1 LGYIDKLRDSLSL
14 RGNIPGLVASGLIEG
29 TAWQMHELVW
39 QPYIISLG
47 GSMATI
53 GGMRSLWTLV
63 TNGLQFVTGELCDS
77 WGRKTV
83 ITGYYLASIVG
94 LLISVY
100 ARDWRW
106 LIPVILL
113 YSIADSLGEPSFY
126 PIFAESVDAKKIGLS
141 ISLLSLT
148 WFLPGLYSKLFAGYI
163 GDNVGLVNVLRLVL
177 AGEVVAT
184 LVFLF
189 GVEETLK
196 ERRPMDWA
204 AVKRNI
210 VGILK
215 PRGDL
220 RDVYL
225 LSIIDR
231 FSWAMNRGIFVA
243 MLYESL
249 GLSLLQ
255 IGVLMTVATATTSLA
270 LIPVGNLVDRHGS
283 PMFLRASVLLAIA
296 SFAGYAV
303 FRSFP
308 VLVVLQVFRGLAM
321 GLWDPS
327 YNSFLAKAVP
337 EGERGSLYGS
347 INGLRGI
354 IVFPAPLIGAY
365 LFEGFGLRGTFA
377 ASIAVSSLA
386 LVIALRLRNR

>member
-1 LGYIDKLRDSLSL
+1 LGYIEKLRESLSL

-53 GGMRSLWTLV
+53 GGMQSLWTLV
-63 TNGLQFVTGELCDS
+63 TNGLQFVTGRLCDS
-77 WGRKTV
+77 WGRKTA
-83 ITGYYLASIVG
+83 INGYYLASIAG

-106 LIPVILL
+106 LIPVIVL

-126 PIFAESVDAKKIGLS
+126 PIFAESVEANKIGLS

-148 WFLPGLYSKLFAGYI
+148 WFLPGLYGKLFAGYI
-163 GDNVGLVNVLRLVL
+163 GENLGLVNVIRLVL
-177 AGEVVAT
+177 IGEVAAT

-204 AVKRNI
+204 AVKGNI
-210 VGILK
+210 VGVLK

-220 RDVYL
+220 RDIYL
-225 LSIIDR
+225 LSILDR
-231 FSWAMNRGIFVA
+231 FSWAVNRGILVA

-249 GLSLLQ
+249 GLSLIK
-255 IGVLMTVATATTSLA
+255 IGVLFTVATATTTLA
-270 LIPVGNLVDRHGS
+270 LIPVGNLVDRYGS
-283 PMFLRASVLLAIA
+283 PVFLRASVLLSIC

-308 VLVVLQVFRGLAM
+308 VLIVLQVFRGLAM

-327 YNSFLAKAVP
+327 YNSLLAKAVP
-337 EGERGSLYGS
+337 ESERGSLYGS

-354 IVFPAPLIGAY
+354 IVFPAPLLGAF

-377 ASIAVSSLA
+377 ASIAFSCLA
-386 LVIALRLRNR
+386 LVVALRLKNR

>member
-14 RGNIPGLVASGLIEG
+14 RGNIPWLVASGFIEG
-29 TAWQMHELVW
+29 TVWQMHELVW

-53 GGMRSLWTLV
+53 GGMRSLWTLI

-83 ITGYYLASIVG
+83 ITGYYLASIAG

-106 LIPVILL
+106 LVPAIVF
-113 YSIADSLGEPSFY
+113 YSLADSLGEPSFY
-126 PIFAESVDAKKIGLS
+126 PIFAESVDANKIGLS

-148 WFLPGLYSKLFAGYI
+148 WFFPGLYGKLFAGYI
-163 GDNVGLVNVLRLVL
+163 GDNVGLVNVLRIVL
-177 AGEVVAT
+177 AGEVAAT

-196 ERRPMDWA
+196 ERRPMDWS

-210 VGILK
+210 VGVMK

-225 LSIIDR
+225 LSILDR
-231 FSWAMNRGIFVA
+231 FSWAMNRGILVA
-243 MLYESL
+243 MLYEAL

-255 IGVLMTVATATTSLA
+255 IGVLFTVATATTTLA
-270 LIPVGNLVDRHGS
+270 LIPIGNLVDRYGS
-283 PMFLRASVLLAIA
+283 PVFLRASVLLSIA
-296 SFAGYAV
+296 SFAGYAL

-308 VLVVLQVFRGLAM
+308 VLIVLQVFRGLAM

-327 YNSFLAKAVP
+327 YNSLLAKAVP
-337 EGERGSLYGS
+337 ESERGSLYGS

-354 IVFPAPLIGAY
+354 IVFPAPLLGAF
-365 LFEGFGLRGTFA
+365 LFEGFGLQGTFT
-377 ASIAVSSLA
+377 ASIALSCLA
-386 LVIALRLRNR
+386 LVMALRLKNR

>member
-14 RGNIPGLVASGLIEG
+14 RGNMPGLVASGLIEG

-53 GGMRSLWTLV
+53 GGMRSLWTLI
-63 TNGLQFVTGELCDS
+63 TNGLQFVTGSLCDS

-83 ITGYYLASIVG
+83 ITGYYLASIAG
-94 LLISVY
+94 LFITVL
-100 ARDWRW
+100 AWDWRW
-106 LIPVILL
+106 LIPAIVL

-126 PIFAESVDAKKIGLS
+126 PIFAESVDAKRIGLS

-148 WFLPGLYSKLFAGYI
+148 WFLPGLYSKLFAGYL

-196 ERRPMDWA
+196 ERRPMDWP
-204 AVKRNI
+204 AVKNNI
-210 VGILK
+210 VGVLK

-225 LSIIDR
+225 LSILDR

-386 LVIALRLRNR
+386 LVIALRLRDR

>member
-1 LGYIDKLRDSLSL
+1 
-14 RGNIPGLVASGLIEG
+14 
-29 TAWQMHELVW
+29 MHELVW

-53 GGMRSLWTLV
+53 GGMQSLYTLV

-83 ITGYYLASIVG
+83 INGYYLASIAG
-94 LLISVY
+94 LFISVY

-106 LIPVILL
+106 LIPVIVL

-126 PIFAESVDAKKIGLS
+126 PIFAESVDAKRIGLS

-163 GDNVGLVNVLRLVL
+163 GDNVGLVNVIKLVL
-177 AGEVVAT
+177 VGEVAAT
-184 LVFLF
+184 LVFFF

-204 AVKRNI
+204 AVRRNI
-210 VGILK
+210 VGVIN

-225 LSIIDR
+225 LSILDR
-231 FSWAMNRGIFVA
+231 FSWSVNGGILVA

-270 LIPVGNLVDRHGS
+270 LIPVGNLVDRYGS
-283 PMFLRASVLLAIA
+283 PVFLRASVLLSIA

-308 VLVVLQVFRGLAM
+308 VLLVLQVFRGLAM

-337 EGERGSLYGS
+337 EQERGSLYGS

-365 LFEGFGLRGTFA
+365 LFEGFGLRGPFA
-377 ASIAVSSLA
+377 ASIAVSCLA
-386 LVIALRLRNR
+386 LVMASRLKTE

>member
-1 LGYIDKLRDSLSL
+1 
-14 RGNIPGLVASGLIEG
+14 
-29 TAWQMHELVW
+29 M
-39 QPYIISLG
+39 
-47 GSMATI
+47 
-53 GGMRSLWTLV
+53 
-63 TNGLQFVTGELCDS
+63 
-77 WGRKTV
+77 
-83 ITGYYLASIVG
+83 
-94 LLISVY
+94 
-100 ARDWRW
+100 
-106 LIPVILL
+106 
-113 YSIADSLGEPSFY
+113 ADSLGEPSFY
-126 PIFAESVDAKKIGLS
+126 PIFAESVDANKIGLS

-148 WFLPGLYSKLFAGYI
+148 WFFPGLYGKLFAGYI
-163 GDNVGLVNVLRLVL
+163 GDNVGLVNVLRIVL
-177 AGEVVAT
+177 AGEVAAT

-210 VGILK
+210 VGVLK

-225 LSIIDR
+225 LSILDR
-231 FSWAMNRGIFVA
+231 FSWAMNRGILVA
-243 MLYESL
+243 MLYEAL

-255 IGVLMTVATATTSLA
+255 IGVLFTVATATTTLA
-270 LIPVGNLVDRHGS
+270 LIPIGNLVDRYGS
-283 PMFLRASVLLAIA
+283 PVFLRVSVLLSIA
-296 SFAGYAV
+296 SFAGYAL
-303 FRSFP
+303 FRSFT
-308 VLVVLQVFRGLAM
+308 VLILLQVFRGLAM

-327 YNSFLAKAVP
+327 YNSFIAKAVP

-365 LFEGFGLRGTFA
+365 LFEGFGIRGTFT

>member
-1 LGYIDKLRDSLSL
+1 MGYIDKVRDSLSL

-53 GGMRSLWTLV
+53 GGLRSLWTLV

-83 ITGYYLASIVG
+83 ITGYYLASIAG
-94 LLISVY
+94 LFISVY

-106 LIPVILL
+106 LIPAMVL

-126 PIFAESVDAKKIGLS
+126 PIFAESVEAKRIGLS

-177 AGEVVAT
+177 AGEVAAT

-196 ERRPMDWA
+196 EKRPMDWA
-204 AVKRNI
+204 AVKNNI
-210 VGILK
+210 VGVLR

-231 FSWAMNRGIFVA
+231 FSWAMNQGIFVA

-255 IGVLMTVATATTSLA
+255 IGVLMTVAMATTSLA
-270 LIPVGNLVDRHGS
+270 LIPIGNLVDRHGS
-283 PMFLRASVLLAIA
+283 PIFLRASELLAIA
-296 SFAGYAV
+296 SFAGYAL

-308 VLVVLQVFRGLAM
+308 VLLVLQVFRGLAM

-354 IVFPAPLIGAY
+354 IMFPAPLIGAY

-377 ASIAVSSLA
+377 ASIAVSFLA
-386 LVIALRLRNR
+386 LVIALRLRDR

>member
-1 LGYIDKLRDSLSL
+1 MGYIDKLRDSLSL
-14 RGNIPGLVASGLIEG
+14 RGNIPWLVGSGLVEG
-29 TAWQMHELVW
+29 TVWQMHELVW

-83 ITGYYLASIVG
+83 ITGYYLASIAG

-106 LIPVILL
+106 LVPAIVL
-113 YSIADSLGEPSFY
+113 YSLADSLGEPSFY
-126 PIFAESVDAKKIGLS
+126 PIFAESVDANKIGLS

-148 WFLPGLYSKLFAGYI
+148 WFLPGLYGKLFAGYI
-163 GDNVGLVNVLRLVL
+163 GDNVGLVNVLRIVL
-177 AGEVVAT
+177 AGELVAT

-196 ERRPMDWA
+196 ERRPMDWS

-210 VGILK
+210 VGIIK

-225 LSIIDR
+225 LSILDR
-231 FSWAMNRGIFVA
+231 FSWAMNRGILVA
-243 MLYESL
+243 MLYDAL

-255 IGVLMTVATATTSLA
+255 IGVLFTVATATTTLA
-270 LIPVGNLVDRHGS
+270 LIPIGNLVDRYGS
-283 PMFLRASVLLAIA
+283 PVFLRASVILSIA
-296 SFAGYAV
+296 SFAGYAL
-303 FRSFP
+303 FRSFL
-308 VLVVLQVFRGLAM
+308 VLIVLQVFRGLAM

-327 YNSFLAKAVP
+327 YNSFIAKAVP

-347 INGLRGI
+347 INGLRGL

-365 LFEGFGLRGTFA
+365 LFEGFGIRGTFA

>member
-1 LGYIDKLRDSLSL
+1 LGYIDKLRKSLSL
-14 RGNIPGLVASGLIEG
+14 HGNIPGLIASGLIEG
-29 TAWQMHELVW
+29 TAWQMYELVW

-47 GSMATI
+47 GSMAII
-53 GGMRSLWTLV
+53 GSMQSLYTLV

-83 ITGYYLASIVG
+83 INGYYLASIAG

-106 LIPVILL
+106 LVPVMVL

-163 GDNVGLVNVLRLVL
+163 GDNVGLVNVIKLVL
-177 AGEVVAT
+177 LGEVAAT
-184 LVFLF
+184 LVFFF

-196 ERRPMDWA
+196 EKRPMDWA
-204 AVKRNI
+204 VVKSNI
-210 VGILK
+210 VGVLK

-225 LSIIDR
+225 LSILDR

-283 PMFLRASVLLAIA
+283 PIFLRASVLLAIA

-308 VLVVLQVFRGLAM
+308 VLLVLQVFRGLAM

-365 LFEGFGLRGTFA
+365 LFEGFGLRGPFA
-377 ASIAVSSLA
+377 ASIAVSCLA
-386 LVIALRLRNR
+386 LVMASRLKNE

>member
-1 LGYIDKLRDSLSL
+1 LGYIDKLRKSLSL
-14 RGNIPGLVASGLIEG
+14 HGNIPGLIASGLIEG
-29 TAWQMHELVW
+29 TAWQMYELVW

-47 GSMATI
+47 GSMAII
-53 GGMRSLWTLV
+53 GSMQSLYTLV

-83 ITGYYLASIVG
+83 INGYYLASIAG

-106 LIPVILL
+106 LVPVIVL

-163 GDNVGLVNVLRLVL
+163 GDNVGLVNVIRLVL
-177 AGEVVAT
+177 LGEVAAT
-184 LVFLF
+184 LVFFF

-196 ERRPMDWA
+196 EKRPMDWA
-204 AVKRNI
+204 VVKSNI
-210 VGILK
+210 VGVLK

-225 LSIIDR
+225 LSILDR

-283 PMFLRASVLLAIA
+283 PIFLRASVLLAIA

-308 VLVVLQVFRGLAM
+308 VLLVLQVFRGLAM

-365 LFEGFGLRGTFA
+365 LFEGFGLRGPFA
-377 ASIAVSSLA
+377 ASIAVSCLA
-386 LVIALRLRNR
+386 LVMASRLKNE

>member
-1 LGYIDKLRDSLSL
+1 MNSY
-14 RGNIPGLVASGLIEG
+14 
-29 TAWQMHELVW
+29 
-39 QPYIISLG
+39 
-47 GSMATI
+47 GSH
-53 GGMRSLWTLV
+53 
-63 TNGLQFVTGELCDS
+63 TGRLCDS
-77 WGRKTV
+77 WGRKTA
-83 ITGYYLASIVG
+83 INGYYLASIAG

-106 LIPVILL
+106 LIPVIVL

-126 PIFAESVDAKKIGLS
+126 PIFAESVEANKIGLS

-148 WFLPGLYSKLFAGYI
+148 WFLPGLYGKLFAGYI
-163 GDNVGLVNVLRLVL
+163 GENLGLVNVIRLVL
-177 AGEVVAT
+177 IGEVAAT

-204 AVKRNI
+204 AVKGNI
-210 VGILK
+210 VGVLK

-220 RDVYL
+220 RDIYL
-225 LSIIDR
+225 LSILDR
-231 FSWAMNRGIFVA
+231 FSWAVNRGILVA

-249 GLSLLQ
+249 GLSLIK
-255 IGVLMTVATATTSLA
+255 IGVLFTVATATTTLA
-270 LIPVGNLVDRHGS
+270 LIPVGNLVDRYGS
-283 PMFLRASVLLAIA
+283 PVFLRASVLLSIC

-308 VLVVLQVFRGLAM
+308 VLIVLQVFRGLAM

-327 YNSFLAKAVP
+327 YNSLLAKAVP
-337 EGERGSLYGS
+337 ESERGSLYGS

-354 IVFPAPLIGAY
+354 IVFPAPLLGAF

-377 ASIAVSSLA
+377 ASIAFSCLA
-386 LVIALRLRNR
+386 LVVALRLKNR

>member
-1 LGYIDKLRDSLSL
+1 MGYIDKLRDSLSL
-14 RGNIPGLVASGLIEG
+14 RGNIPGLIASGLIEG
-29 TAWQMHELVW
+29 TAWQMHELIW

-47 GSMATI
+47 GSMAII
-53 GGMRSLWTLV
+53 GSMQSLYTLV

-77 WGRKTV
+77 WGRKPV
-83 ITGYYLASIVG
+83 INGYYLASIAG
-94 LLISVY
+94 LFISVC

-106 LIPVILL
+106 LIPVIVL

-126 PIFAESVDAKKIGLS
+126 PIFAESVDANKIGLS

-148 WFLPGLYSKLFAGYI
+148 WFLPGLYGKLLAGYM
-163 GDNVGLVNVLRLVL
+163 GDNVGLVNVLRIVL
-177 AGEVVAT
+177 IGEVAAT
-184 LVFLF
+184 LVFLY

-210 VGILK
+210 VGVMK
-215 PRGDL
+215 PRGGL

-225 LSIIDR
+225 LSILDR
-231 FSWAMNRGIFVA
+231 FSWAMNRGILVA
-243 MLYESL
+243 MLYEAL

-255 IGVLMTVATATTSLA
+255 IGVLFTVATATTTLA
-270 LIPVGNLVDRHGS
+270 LIPIGNLVDRYGS
-283 PMFLRASVLLAIA
+283 PVFLRASVTLSIA
-296 SFAGYAV
+296 SFAGYAL

-327 YNSFLAKAVP
+327 YNSFIAKAVP

-347 INGLRGI
+347 INGLRGLV
-354 IVFPAPLIGAY
+354 VFPAPLIGAY
-365 LFEGFGLRGTFA
+365 LFEGFGIRGTFA
-377 ASIAVSSLA
+377 ASIVVSFLA

>member
-1 LGYIDKLRDSLSL
+1 MGYIDKLRKSLSL
-14 RGNIPGLVASGLIEG
+14 HGNIPGLIASGLIEG
-29 TAWQMHELVW
+29 TAWQMYELVW

-47 GSMATI
+47 GSMAII
-53 GGMRSLWTLV
+53 GSMQSLYTLV

-83 ITGYYLASIVG
+83 ITGYYLASIAG

-106 LIPVILL
+106 LVPVIVL

-163 GDNVGLVNVLRLVL
+163 GDNVGLVNVIRLVL
-177 AGEVVAT
+177 LGEVAAT
-184 LVFLF
+184 LVFFF

-196 ERRPMDWA
+196 EKRPMDWA
-204 AVKRNI
+204 VVKSNI
-210 VGILK
+210 VGVLK

-225 LSIIDR
+225 LSILDR

-283 PMFLRASVLLAIA
+283 PIFLRASVLLAIA

-308 VLVVLQVFRGLAM
+308 VLLVLQVFRGLAM

-365 LFEGFGLRGTFA
+365 LFEGFGLRGPFA
-377 ASIAVSSLA
+377 ASIAVSCLA
-386 LVIALRLRNR
+386 LVMASRLKNE

>member
-14 RGNIPGLVASGLIEG
+14 RGNIPGLIASGLIEG

-47 GSMATI
+47 GSMAII
-53 GGMRSLWTLV
+53 GSMQSLYTLV

-83 ITGYYLASIVG
+83 ITGYYLASIAG
-94 LLISVY
+94 LFISVY

-106 LIPVILL
+106 LIPVIVL

-148 WFLPGLYSKLFAGYI
+148 WFLPGLYSKLFAGYL

-177 AGEVVAT
+177 AGEVAAT
-184 LVFLF
+184 LVFFF

-204 AVKRNI
+204 AVRRNI
-210 VGILK
+210 VSVIK

-225 LSIIDR
+225 LSILDR
-231 FSWAMNRGIFVA
+231 FSWSINRGIFVA

-255 IGVLMTVATATTSLA
+255 IGVLMTVAMATTSLA

-283 PMFLRASVLLAIA
+283 PMFLRASVLLSIA

-308 VLVVLQVFRGLAM
+308 VLLVLQVFRGLAM

-337 EGERGSLYGS
+337 KQERGSLYGS

-354 IVFPAPLIGAY
+354 IMFPAPLIGAY

-377 ASIAVSSLA
+377 ASIAVSCLA
-386 LVIALRLRNR
+386 LVMALRLKNK

>member
-14 RGNIPGLVASGLIEG
+14 RGNVPGLVASGLIEG

-39 QPYIISLG
+39 QPYVISLG

-83 ITGYYLASIVG
+83 ITGYYLASIAG

-126 PIFAESVDAKKIGLS
+126 PIFAESVDAKRIGLS

-148 WFLPGLYSKLFAGYI
+148 WFLPGLYGKLFAGYI

-177 AGEVVAT
+177 AGEVAAT

-189 GVEETLK
+189 GVDETIK

-204 AVKRNI
+204 AVRRNI
-210 VGILK
+210 VGIIK
-215 PRGDL
+215 PRGDM

-225 LSIIDR
+225 LSILDR
-231 FSWAMNRGIFVA
+231 FSWAINRGIFVA
-243 MLYESL
+243 MLYESF

-283 PMFLRASVLLAIA
+283 PVFLRASVLLAIT
-296 SFAGYAV
+296 SFVGYAL

-308 VLVVLQVFRGLAM
+308 VLVVLQVLRGLAM

-354 IVFPAPLIGAY
+354 IVFPAPIIGAY

>member
-1 LGYIDKLRDSLSL
+1 MGYIDKLRDSLSL
-14 RGNIPGLVASGLIEG
+14 RGNIPWLVGSGLVEG
-29 TAWQMHELVW
+29 TVWQMHELVW

-63 TNGLQFVTGELCDS
+63 TNGLQFVTGEFCDS

-83 ITGYYLASIVG
+83 ITGYYLASIAG

-106 LIPVILL
+106 LVPAIVL
-113 YSIADSLGEPSFY
+113 YSLADSLGEPSFY
-126 PIFAESVDAKKIGLS
+126 PIFTESVDANKIGLS

-148 WFLPGLYSKLFAGYI
+148 WFLPGLYGKLFAGYI
-163 GDNVGLVNVLRLVL
+163 GDNVGLVNVLRIVL

-204 AVKRNI
+204 AIKRNI
-210 VGILK
+210 VGIIK

-225 LSIIDR
+225 LSILDR
-231 FSWAMNRGIFVA
+231 FSWAMNRGILVA

-255 IGVLMTVATATTSLA
+255 IGVLFTVATATTTLA
-270 LIPVGNLVDRHGS
+270 LIPIGNLVDRYGS
-283 PMFLRASVLLAIA
+283 PVFLRASVILSIA
-296 SFAGYAV
+296 SFAGYAL

-308 VLVVLQVFRGLAM
+308 VLIGLQVFRGLAM

-327 YNSFLAKAVP
+327 YNSFIAKAVP

-347 INGLRGI
+347 INGLRGL

-365 LFEGFGLRGTFA
+365 LFEGFGIRGTFA

-386 LVIALRLRNR
+386 LVIALRIRNR

>member
-14 RGNIPGLVASGLIEG
+14 RGNIPGLIASGLIEG
-29 TAWQMHELVW
+29 TAWQMHELIW

-47 GSMATI
+47 GSMAII
-53 GGMRSLWTLV
+53 GSMQSLYTLV

-77 WGRKTV
+77 WGRKPV
-83 ITGYYLASIVG
+83 INGYYLASIAG
-94 LLISVY
+94 LFISVC

-106 LIPVILL
+106 LIPVIVL

-126 PIFAESVDAKKIGLS
+126 PIFAESVDANKIGLS

-148 WFLPGLYSKLFAGYI
+148 WFLPGLYGKLLAGYM
-163 GDNVGLVNVLRLVL
+163 GDNVGLVNVLRIVL
-177 AGEVVAT
+177 IGEVAAT
-184 LVFLF
+184 LVFLY

-196 ERRPMDWA
+196 EKRPMDWA

-210 VGILK
+210 VGVMK
-215 PRGDL
+215 PRGGL

-225 LSIIDR
+225 LSILDR
-231 FSWAMNRGIFVA
+231 FSWAMNRGILVA
-243 MLYESL
+243 MLYEAL

-255 IGVLMTVATATTSLA
+255 IGVLFTVATATTTLA
-270 LIPVGNLVDRHGS
+270 LIPIGNLVDRYGS
-283 PMFLRASVLLAIA
+283 PVFLRASVTLSIA
-296 SFAGYAV
+296 SFAGYAL

-327 YNSFLAKAVP
+327 YNSFIAKAVP

-347 INGLRGI
+347 INGLRGLV
-354 IVFPAPLIGAY
+354 VFPAPLIGAY
-365 LFEGFGLRGTFA
+365 LFEGFGIRGTFA
-377 ASIAVSSLA
+377 ASIVVSFLA

>member
-14 RGNIPGLVASGLIEG
+14 RGNIPWLVASGLVEG
-29 TAWQMHELVW
+29 TVWQMHELVW
-39 QPYIISLG
+39 QPYIINLG

-53 GGMRSLWTLV
+53 GGMRSLWTLI

-83 ITGYYLASIVG
+83 ITGYYLASIAG
-94 LLISVY
+94 LLITVY

-106 LIPVILL
+106 LVPAIVF
-113 YSIADSLGEPSFY
+113 YSLADSLGEPSFY
-126 PIFAESVDAKKIGLS
+126 PIFAESVDANKIGLS

-148 WFLPGLYSKLFAGYI
+148 WFLPGLYGKLFAGYI
-163 GDNVGLVNVLRLVL
+163 GDNVGLVNVLRIVL
-177 AGEVVAT
+177 AGEVAAT

-196 ERRPMDWA
+196 ERRPMDWS

-210 VGILK
+210 VGVMK

-225 LSIIDR
+225 LSVLDR
-231 FSWAMNRGIFVA
+231 FSWAMNRGILVA
-243 MLYESL
+243 MLYEAL
-249 GLSLLQ
+249 GLSLFH
-255 IGVLMTVATATTSLA
+255 IGVLFTVATATTTLA
-270 LIPVGNLVDRHGS
+270 LIPIGNFVDRYGS
-283 PMFLRASVLLAIA
+283 PVFLRASVLLSMA
-296 SFAGYAV
+296 SFAGYAL

-308 VLVVLQVFRGLAM
+308 VLIVLQVFRGLAM

-327 YNSFLAKAVP
+327 YNSFIAKAVP

-347 INGLRGI
+347 INGIRGI
-354 IVFPAPLIGAY
+354 MVFPAPLIGAY
-365 LFEGFGLRGTFA
+365 LFEIFGLRGTFA
-377 ASIAVSSLA
+377 ASFVVSFLA
-386 LVIALRLRNR
+386 LLIALKLGKR

>member
-1 LGYIDKLRDSLSL
+1 LGYIDKVRDSLSL

-83 ITGYYLASIVG
+83 ITGYYLASIAG
-94 LLISVY
+94 LFISVY

-106 LIPVILL
+106 LIPAMVL

-126 PIFAESVDAKKIGLS
+126 PIFAESVDAKRIGLS

-177 AGEVVAT
+177 AGEVAAT

-196 ERRPMDWA
+196 EKRPMDWA
-204 AVKRNI
+204 AVKNNI
-210 VGILK
+210 VGVLR

-231 FSWAMNRGIFVA
+231 FSWAMNQGIFVA

-270 LIPVGNLVDRHGS
+270 LIPIGNLVDRHGS
-283 PMFLRASVLLAIA
+283 PMFLRASELLAIA
-296 SFAGYAV
+296 SFAGYAL

-308 VLVVLQVFRGLAM
+308 VLLVLQVFRGLAM

-354 IVFPAPLIGAY
+354 IMFPAPLIGAY

-377 ASIAVSSLA
+377 ASIAVSFLA
-386 LVIALRLRNR
+386 LVIALRLRDR

>member
-1 LGYIDKLRDSLSL
+1 MGYIDKLRDSLSL
-14 RGNIPGLVASGLIEG
+14 RGNIPGLIASGLIEG

-47 GSMATI
+47 GSMAII
-53 GGMRSLWTLV
+53 GSMQSLYTLV

-83 ITGYYLASIVG
+83 ITGYYLASIAG
-94 LLISVY
+94 LFISVY

-106 LIPVILL
+106 LIPVIVL

-148 WFLPGLYSKLFAGYI
+148 WFLPGLYSKLFAGYL

-177 AGEVVAT
+177 AGEVAAT
-184 LVFLF
+184 LVFFF

-204 AVKRNI
+204 AVRRNI
-210 VGILK
+210 VSVIK

-225 LSIIDR
+225 LSILDR
-231 FSWAMNRGIFVA
+231 FSWSINRGIFVA

-255 IGVLMTVATATTSLA
+255 IGVLMTVAMATTSLA

-283 PMFLRASVLLAIA
+283 PMFLRASVLLSIA

-308 VLVVLQVFRGLAM
+308 VLLVLQVFRGLAM

-337 EGERGSLYGS
+337 KQERGSLYGS

-354 IVFPAPLIGAY
+354 IMFPAPLIGAY
-365 LFEGFGLRGTFA
+365 LFEGFGLRGPFA
-377 ASIAVSSLA
+377 ASIAVSCLA
-386 LVIALRLRNR
+386 LVMALRLKNK

>member
-1 LGYIDKLRDSLSL
+1 LGYIDKICDSLSL
-14 RGNIPGLVASGLIEG
+14 HGNIPWLVASGLIEG
-29 TAWQMHELVW
+29 TVWQMHELVW

-53 GGMRSLWTLV
+53 GGLRSLWTLI

-83 ITGYYLASIVG
+83 ITGYYLASIAG

-106 LIPVILL
+106 LVPAIVL
-113 YSIADSLGEPSFY
+113 YSLADSLGEPSFY
-126 PIFAESVDAKKIGLS
+126 PIFAESVDANKIGLS

-148 WFLPGLYSKLFAGYI
+148 WFLPGLYGKLFAGYI
-163 GDNVGLVNVLRLVL
+163 GDNVGLVNVLRIVL
-177 AGEVVAT
+177 AGEVAAT

-210 VGILK
+210 VGVMK

-225 LSIIDR
+225 LSILDR
-231 FSWAMNRGIFVA
+231 FSWAMNRGILVA
-243 MLYESL
+243 MLYEAL

-255 IGVLMTVATATTSLA
+255 IGVLFTVATATTTLA
-270 LIPVGNLVDRHGS
+270 LIPIGNLVDRYGS
-283 PMFLRASVLLAIA
+283 PVFLRASVLLSIA
-296 SFAGYAV
+296 SFAGYAL
-303 FRSFP
+303 FRSFS
-308 VLVVLQVFRGLAM
+308 VLIVLQVFRGLAM

-327 YNSFLAKAVP
+327 YNSFIAKAVP

-365 LFEGFGLRGTFA
+365 LFEGFGIRGTFA

>member
-1 LGYIDKLRDSLSL
+1 MGYIDKLRDSLSL
-14 RGNIPGLVASGLIEG
+14 RGNVPGLVASGFIEG

-39 QPYIISLG
+39 QPYVISLG

-83 ITGYYLASIVG
+83 ITGYYLASIAG

-100 ARDWRW
+100 ARNWRW

-113 YSIADSLGEPSFY
+113 YSIADSLGETSFY
-126 PIFAESVDAKKIGLS
+126 PIFAESVDAKRIGLS

-148 WFLPGLYSKLFAGYI
+148 WFLPGLYGKLFAGYI
-163 GDNVGLVNVLRLVL
+163 GDNIGLVNVLRLVL
-177 AGEVVAT
+177 AGEVAAT

-189 GVEETLK
+189 GVDETLK

-204 AVKRNI
+204 AVRRNI
-210 VGILK
+210 VGIIK

-225 LSIIDR
+225 LSILDR
-231 FSWAMNRGIFVA
+231 FSWAINRGIFVA
-243 MLYESL
+243 MLYESF

-283 PMFLRASVLLAIA
+283 PVFLRASVLLAIT
-296 SFAGYAV
+296 SFAGYAL

-308 VLVVLQVFRGLAM
+308 VLVVLQVLRGLAM

-354 IVFPAPLIGAY
+354 IVFPAPIIGAY
-365 LFEGFGLRGTFA
+365 IFEGFGLRGTFA
-377 ASIAVSSLA
+377 ASIAVSSIA

>member
-1 LGYIDKLRDSLSL
+1 MGYIDKLRKSLSL
-14 RGNIPGLVASGLIEG
+14 HGNIPGLIASGLIEG
-29 TAWQMHELVW
+29 TAWQMYELVW

-47 GSMATI
+47 GSMAII
-53 GGMRSLWTLV
+53 GSMQSLYTLV

-83 ITGYYLASIVG
+83 INGYYLASIAG

-106 LIPVILL
+106 LVPVIVL

-163 GDNVGLVNVLRLVL
+163 GDNVGLVNVIRLVL
-177 AGEVVAT
+177 LGEVAAT
-184 LVFLF
+184 LVFFF

-196 ERRPMDWA
+196 EKRPMDWA
-204 AVKRNI
+204 VVKSNI
-210 VGILK
+210 VGVLK

-225 LSIIDR
+225 LSILDR

-283 PMFLRASVLLAIA
+283 PIFLRASVLLAIA

-308 VLVVLQVFRGLAM
+308 VLLVLQVFRGLAM

-354 IVFPAPLIGAY
+354 IMFPAPLIGAY
-365 LFEGFGLRGTFA
+365 LFEGFGLRGPFA
-377 ASIAVSSLA
+377 ASIAVSCLA
-386 LVIALRLRNR
+386 LVMASRLKNE

>member
-1 LGYIDKLRDSLSL
+1 MGYIDKLCDSLSL
-14 RGNIPGLVASGLIEG
+14 RGNIPGLIASGLIEG

-47 GSMATI
+47 GSMAII
-53 GGMRSLWTLV
+53 GSLSSLWTLI

-83 ITGYYLASIVG
+83 INGYYLASIAG
-94 LLISVY
+94 LFISVY

-106 LIPVILL
+106 LIPVIVL

-177 AGEVVAT
+177 IGEVAAT
-184 LVFLF
+184 LVFFF

-204 AVKRNI
+204 AVRRNI
-210 VGILK
+210 VGVIK

-225 LSIIDR
+225 LSILDG
-231 FSWAMNRGIFVA
+231 FSWSVNGGIFVA

-255 IGVLMTVATATTSLA
+255 IGVLMTVTMATTSLA
-270 LIPVGNLVDRHGS
+270 LIPVGNLVDRYGS
-283 PMFLRASVLLAIA
+283 PVFLRASVLLAIA

-308 VLVVLQVFRGLAM
+308 VLLVLQVFRGLAM

-337 EGERGSLYGS
+337 EQERGSLYGS

-365 LFEGFGLRGTFA
+365 LFEGFGLRGPFA
-377 ASIAVSSLA
+377 ASIAVSCLA
-386 LVIALRLRNR
+386 LVMALRLKNE

>member
-1 LGYIDKLRDSLSL
+1 MGYIDKLRDSLSL

-53 GGMRSLWTLV
+53 GGLQSLWTLV
-63 TNGLQFVTGELCDS
+63 TNGLQFVTGGLCDS

-83 ITGYYLASIVG
+83 ITGYYLASIAG

-106 LIPVILL
+106 LIPAILL

-126 PIFAESVDAKKIGLS
+126 PIFAESVDAKRIGLS

-148 WFLPGLYSKLFAGYI
+148 WFLPGLYGKLFAGYI

-177 AGEVVAT
+177 AGEVAAT

-189 GVEETLK
+189 GVDETLK
-196 ERRPMDWA
+196 EKRPMDWA
-204 AVKRNI
+204 AVRRNI
-210 VGILK
+210 VGVIK

-225 LSIIDR
+225 LSILDR

-283 PMFLRASVLLAIA
+283 PVFLRASVLLSIA
-296 SFAGYAV
+296 SFAGYAL

-308 VLVVLQVFRGLAM
+308 VLLVLQVFRGLAM

-337 EGERGSLYGS
+337 AEERGSLYGS

-365 LFEGFGLRGTFA
+365 LFEFFGLQGPFA
-377 ASIAVSSLA
+377 ASIAVSCLA
-386 LVIALRLRNR
+386 LVMASRL

>member
-14 RGNIPGLVASGLIEG
+14 RGNIPGLIASGFIEG
-29 TAWQMHELVW
+29 TAWQMHELIW

-47 GSMATI
+47 GSMAII
-53 GGMRSLWTLV
+53 GSMQSLYTLV

-77 WGRKTV
+77 WGRKPV
-83 ITGYYLASIVG
+83 INGYYLASIAG
-94 LLISVY
+94 LFISVC

-106 LIPVILL
+106 LIPVIVL

-126 PIFAESVDAKKIGLS
+126 PIFAESVDANKIGLS

-148 WFLPGLYSKLFAGYI
+148 WFLPGLYGKLLAGYM
-163 GDNVGLVNVLRLVL
+163 GDNVGLVNVLRIVL
-177 AGEVVAT
+177 IGEVAAT
-184 LVFLF
+184 LVFLY

-196 ERRPMDWA
+196 EKRPMDWA

-210 VGILK
+210 VGVMK
-215 PRGDL
+215 PRGGL

-225 LSIIDR
+225 LSILDR
-231 FSWAMNRGIFVA
+231 FSWAMNRGILVA
-243 MLYESL
+243 MLYEAL

-255 IGVLMTVATATTSLA
+255 IGVLFTVATATTTLA
-270 LIPVGNLVDRHGS
+270 LIPIGNLVDRYGS
-283 PMFLRASVLLAIA
+283 PVFLRASVTLSIA
-296 SFAGYAV
+296 SFAGYAL

-327 YNSFLAKAVP
+327 YNSFIAKAVP

-347 INGLRGI
+347 INGLRGLV
-354 IVFPAPLIGAY
+354 VFPAPLIGAY
-365 LFEGFGLRGTFA
+365 LFEGFGIRGTFA
-377 ASIAVSSLA
+377 ASIVVSFLA

>member
-1 LGYIDKLRDSLSL
+1 
-14 RGNIPGLVASGLIEG
+14 V
-29 TAWQMHELVW
+29 TA
-39 QPYIISLG
+39 G
-47 GSMATI
+47 A
-53 GGMRSLWTLV
+53 
-63 TNGLQFVTGELCDS
+63 
-77 WGRKTV
+77 
-83 ITGYYLASIVG
+83 A
-94 LLISVY
+94 SVY
-100 ARDWRW
+100 ARNWRW

-113 YSIADSLGEPSFY
+113 YSIADSLGETSFY
-126 PIFAESVDAKKIGLS
+126 PIFAESVDAKRIGLS

-148 WFLPGLYSKLFAGYI
+148 WFLPGLYGKLFAGYI
-163 GDNVGLVNVLRLVL
+163 GDNIGLVNVLRLVL
-177 AGEVVAT
+177 AGEVAAT

-189 GVEETLK
+189 GVDETLK

-204 AVKRNI
+204 AVRRNI
-210 VGILK
+210 VGIIK

-225 LSIIDR
+225 LSILDR
-231 FSWAMNRGIFVA
+231 FSWAINRGIFVA
-243 MLYESL
+243 MLYESF

-283 PMFLRASVLLAIA
+283 PVFLRASVLLAIT
-296 SFAGYAV
+296 SFAGYAL

-308 VLVVLQVFRGLAM
+308 VLVVLQVLRGLAM

-354 IVFPAPLIGAY
+354 IVFPAPIIGAY
-365 LFEGFGLRGTFA
+365 IFEGFGLRGTFA
-377 ASIAVSSLA
+377 ASIAVSSIA

>member
-14 RGNIPGLVASGLIEG
+14 RGNIPGLIASGLIEG
-29 TAWQMHELVW
+29 TAWQMHELIW

-47 GSMATI
+47 GSMAII
-53 GGMRSLWTLV
+53 GSMQSLYTLV

-77 WGRKTV
+77 WGRKPV
-83 ITGYYLASIVG
+83 INGYYLASIAG
-94 LLISVY
+94 LFISVC

-106 LIPVILL
+106 LIPVIVL

-126 PIFAESVDAKKIGLS
+126 PIFAESVDANKIGLS

-148 WFLPGLYSKLFAGYI
+148 WFLPGLYGKLLAGYM
-163 GDNVGLVNVLRLVL
+163 GDNVGLVNVLRIVL
-177 AGEVVAT
+177 IGEVAAT
-184 LVFLF
+184 LVFLY

-210 VGILK
+210 VGVMK
-215 PRGDL
+215 PRGGL

-225 LSIIDR
+225 LSILDR
-231 FSWAMNRGIFVA
+231 FSWAMNRGILVA
-243 MLYESL
+243 MLYEAL

-255 IGVLMTVATATTSLA
+255 IGVLFTVATATTTLA
-270 LIPVGNLVDRHGS
+270 LIPIGNLVDRYGS
-283 PMFLRASVLLAIA
+283 PVFLRASVTLSIA
-296 SFAGYAV
+296 SFAGYAL

-327 YNSFLAKAVP
+327 YNSFIAKAVP

-347 INGLRGI
+347 INGLRGLV
-354 IVFPAPLIGAY
+354 VFPAPLIGAY
-365 LFEGFGLRGTFA
+365 LFEGFGIRGTFA
-377 ASIAVSSLA
+377 ASIVVSFLA

>member
-1 LGYIDKLRDSLSL
+1 MGYIDKLRDSLSL
-14 RGNIPGLVASGLIEG
+14 RGNIPGLIASGLIEG

-47 GSMATI
+47 GSMAII
-53 GGMRSLWTLV
+53 GSMQSLWTLI

-83 ITGYYLASIVG
+83 INGYYLASIAG
-94 LLISVY
+94 LFISVY

-106 LIPVILL
+106 LIPVIVL

-126 PIFAESVDAKKIGLS
+126 PIFAESVDAKRIGLS

-163 GDNVGLVNVLRLVL
+163 GDNVGLVNVIKLVL
-177 AGEVVAT
+177 AGEVAAT
-184 LVFLF
+184 LVFFF

-204 AVKRNI
+204 AVRRNI
-210 VGILK
+210 VGVIK

-225 LSIIDR
+225 LSILDR
-231 FSWAMNRGIFVA
+231 FSWSVNGGIFVA

-255 IGVLMTVATATTSLA
+255 IGVLMTV
-270 LIPVGNLVDRHGS
+270 
-283 PMFLRASVLLAIA
+283 
-296 SFAGYAV
+296 
-303 FRSFP
+303 
-308 VLVVLQVFRGLAM
+308 
-321 GLWDPS
+321 
-327 YNSFLAKAVP
+327 
-337 EGERGSLYGS
+337 
-347 INGLRGI
+347 
-354 IVFPAPLIGAY
+354 
-365 LFEGFGLRGTFA
+365 
-377 ASIAVSSLA
+377 
-386 LVIALRLRNR
+386 

>member
-14 RGNIPGLVASGLIEG
+14 RGNIPWLIGSGLIEG
-29 TAWQMHELVW
+29 TGWQMHELVW

-53 GGMRSLWTLV
+53 GGLRSLWTLV
-63 TNGLQFVTGELCDS
+63 TNGLQFVTGEICDS

-83 ITGYYLASIVG
+83 ITGYYLASIAG
-94 LLISVY
+94 LFISVY

-106 LIPVILL
+106 LVPAIVL
-113 YSIADSLGEPSFY
+113 YSLADSLGEPSFY
-126 PIFAESVDAKKIGLS
+126 PIFAESVDANKIGLS

-148 WFLPGLYSKLFAGYI
+148 WFLPGLYGKLFAGYI
-163 GDNVGLVNVLRLVL
+163 GDNVGLVNVLRIVL
-177 AGEVVAT
+177 IGEVAAT

-210 VGILK
+210 VGVLK

-225 LSIIDR
+225 LSILDR
-231 FSWAMNRGIFVA
+231 FSWAMNRGILVA
-243 MLYESL
+243 MLYEAL

-255 IGVLMTVATATTSLA
+255 IGVLFTVATATTTLA
-270 LIPVGNLVDRHGS
+270 LIPIGNLVDRYGS
-283 PMFLRASVLLAIA
+283 PVFLRASVILSIA
-296 SFAGYAV
+296 SFAGYAL

-327 YNSFLAKAVP
+327 YNSFIAKAVP

-347 INGLRGI
+347 INGLRGL

-365 LFEGFGLRGTFA
+365 LFEGFGIRGTFA
-377 ASIAVSSLA
+377 ASIAVSFLA

>member
-1 LGYIDKLRDSLSL
+1 MGYIDKLRDSLSL
-14 RGNIPGLVASGLIEG
+14 RGNIPWLVGSGLIEG
-29 TAWQMHELVW
+29 TVWQMHELVW

-83 ITGYYLASIVG
+83 ITGYYLASIAG
-94 LLISVY
+94 LLITVY

-106 LIPVILL
+106 LVPAIVF
-113 YSIADSLGEPSFY
+113 YSLADSLGEPSFY
-126 PIFAESVDAKKIGLS
+126 PIFAESVDANKIGLS

-148 WFLPGLYSKLFAGYI
+148 WFLPGLYGKLFAGYI
-163 GDNVGLVNVLRLVL
+163 GDNVGLVNVLRIVL
-177 AGEVVAT
+177 AGEVAAT

-196 ERRPMDWA
+196 ERRPMDWS

-210 VGILK
+210 VGVMK

-225 LSIIDR
+225 LSVLDR
-231 FSWAMNRGIFVA
+231 FSWAMNRGILVA
-243 MLYESL
+243 MLYEAL
-249 GLSLLQ
+249 GLSLLH
-255 IGVLMTVATATTSLA
+255 IGVLFTVATATTTLA
-270 LIPVGNLVDRHGS
+270 LIPIGNLVDRYGS
-283 PMFLRASVLLAIA
+283 PVFLRASVLLSMA
-296 SFAGYAV
+296 SFAGYTL

-308 VLVVLQVFRGLAM
+308 VLIVLQVFRGLAM

-327 YNSFLAKAVP
+327 YNSFIAKAVP

-347 INGLRGI
+347 INGIRGI
-354 IVFPAPLIGAY
+354 MVFPAPLIGAY
-365 LFEGFGLRGTFA
+365 LFEIFGLKGTFA
-377 ASIAVSSLA
+377 ASFVVSFLA
-386 LVIALRLRNR
+386 LLIALKLGKR

>member
-39 QPYIISLG
+39 PPYIISLG

-53 GGMRSLWTLV
+53 GGMQSLWTLV
-63 TNGLQFVTGELCDS
+63 TNGLQFITGELCDS

-83 ITGYYLASIVG
+83 ITGYYLASIAG
-94 LLISVY
+94 LVISIY

-106 LIPVILL
+106 LVLVIVL

-126 PIFAESVDAKKIGLS
+126 PIYAESVDANKIGLS

-148 WFLPGLYSKLFAGYI
+148 WFLPGLYSKLIAGYI
-163 GDNVGLVNVLRLVL
+163 GDNVGLVNVIRLVL
-177 AGEVVAT
+177 VGEVVAT
-184 LVFLF
+184 LVFFF
-189 GVEETLK
+189 GVQETLK
-196 ERRPMDWA
+196 KRRPMDWA

-210 VGILK
+210 VGVIK

-225 LSIIDR
+225 LSILDR
-231 FSWAMNRGIFVA
+231 FSWNINRGIFVA

-255 IGVLMTVATATTSLA
+255 TGVLITVAVATTSLA
-270 LIPVGNLVDRHGS
+270 LIPVGNLVDRYGS
-283 PMFLRASVLLAIA
+283 PIFLRASVLLAIV
-296 SFAGYAV
+296 SFSGYV
-303 FRSFP
+303 FFTSFP
-308 VLVVLQVFRGLAM
+308 VLLVIQVFRGLAM
-321 GLWDPS
+321 GLWDTS

-337 EGERGSLYGS
+337 EQERGSLYGS

-354 IVFPAPLIGAY
+354 IVFPAPLLGAY

-377 ASIAVSSLA
+377 ASIAVSSIA
-386 LVIALRLRNR
+386 LIIALRLRDK

>member
-1 LGYIDKLRDSLSL
+1 MGYIDKLRDSLSL
-14 RGNIPGLVASGLIEG
+14 HGNIPGLVASGLIEG

-53 GGMRSLWTLV
+53 GGMQSLWTLV

-83 ITGYYLASIVG
+83 INGYFLASIAG
-94 LLISVY
+94 LFISVY

-106 LIPVILL
+106 LIPVIVL

-126 PIFAESVDAKKIGLS
+126 PMFAESVDAKKIGLS

-177 AGEVVAT
+177 VGEVAAT
-184 LVFLF
+184 LVFFF

-204 AVKRNI
+204 AVRRNI
-210 VGILK
+210 VGVIK

-225 LSIIDR
+225 LSILDG
-231 FSWAMNRGIFVA
+231 FSWAINGGILVA

-255 IGVLMTVATATTSLA
+255 IGVLMTVAMATTSLA
-270 LIPVGNLVDRHGS
+270 LIPVGNLVDRYGS
-283 PMFLRASVLLAIA
+283 PVFLRASVILSIA

-308 VLVVLQVFRGLAM
+308 VLLVLQVFRGLAM

-327 YNSFLAKAVP
+327 YNSLLAKAVP
-337 EGERGSLYGS
+337 EQERGSLYGS

-377 ASIAVSSLA
+377 ASIAVSCLA
-386 LVIALRLRNR
+386 LVMASRLKNK

>member
-1 LGYIDKLRDSLSL
+1 MGYINKLRDSLSL
-14 RGNIPGLVASGLIEG
+14 RGNIPGLLTCGLVEG

-53 GGMRSLWTLV
+53 GGMQSLWTLV
-63 TNGLQFVTGELCDS
+63 NNGLQFVTGELCDS

-83 ITGYYLASIVG
+83 ITGYYLASIAG

-106 LIPVILL
+106 LIPVVVL
-113 YSIADSLGEPSFY
+113 YSVADSLGEPSFY
-126 PIFAESVDAKKIGLS
+126 PIFAESVAANKIGLS

-148 WFLPGLYSKLFAGYI
+148 WFLPGLYGKIIAGYM
-163 GDNVGLVNVLRLVL
+163 GDNLGLVNVIRLVL
-177 AGEVVAT
+177 ACEVAAT
-184 LVFLF
+184 LVFLL
-189 GVEETLK
+189 GVKETLK
-196 ERRPMDWA
+196 ERRPVDWA

-210 VGILK
+210 LGVMN
-215 PRGDL
+215 PRGEL

-225 LSIIDR
+225 LSILDR
-231 FSWAMNRGIFVA
+231 FSWNLNRGILVA

-255 IGVLMTVATATTSLA
+255 IGVLITVATATTSLA
-270 LIPVGNLVDRHGS
+270 LIPIGHLVDRYGS
-283 PMFLRASVLLAIA
+283 TAFLRASVVLSIV
-296 SFAGYAV
+296 SFAGYAL
-303 FRSFP
+303 FRSFA
-308 VLVVLQVFRGLAM
+308 VLLVLQVFRGLST

-347 INGLRGI
+347 INGIRGI
-354 IVFPAPLIGAY
+354 VVFPAPLIGAY
-365 LFEGFGLRGTFA
+365 LFNGFGLRGTFT
-377 ASIAVSSLA
+377 ASIVMSCLA
-386 LVIALRLRNR
+386 LVTALRLKNK

>member
-1 LGYIDKLRDSLSL
+1 MGYIDKLRDSLSL
-14 RGNIPGLVASGLIEG
+14 RGNIPGLVASGLVEG

-53 GGMRSLWTLV
+53 GGMRSLWTLI

-100 ARDWRW
+100 ALDWRW
-106 LIPVILL
+106 LIPAIVL

-196 ERRPMDWA
+196 ERRPMDWS

-210 VGILK
+210 VGVIK

-255 IGVLMTVATATTSLA
+255 IGILMTVATATTSLA

-296 SFAGYAV
+296 SFAGYAL

-308 VLVVLQVFRGLAM
+308 VLLVLQVFRGLAM

-327 YNSFLAKAVP
+327 YNSLLAKAVP

-365 LFEGFGLRGTFA
+365 LFEGFGLRGTFM

-386 LVIALRLRNR
+386 LVMALRLRNR

>member
-1 LGYIDKLRDSLSL
+1 MGYIDKLRDSLSL
-14 RGNIPGLVASGLIEG
+14 RGNIPGLIASGLIEG

-53 GGMRSLWTLV
+53 GSMQSLYTLV

-83 ITGYYLASIVG
+83 ITGYYLASIAG
-94 LLISVY
+94 LFISVY

-106 LIPVILL
+106 LIPVIVL

-148 WFLPGLYSKLFAGYI
+148 WFLPGLYSKLFAGYL

-177 AGEVVAT
+177 AGEVAAT
-184 LVFLF
+184 LVFFF

-204 AVKRNI
+204 AVRRNI
-210 VGILK
+210 VSVIK

-225 LSIIDR
+225 LSILDR
-231 FSWAMNRGIFVA
+231 FSWSINRGIFVA

-308 VLVVLQVFRGLAM
+308 VLLVLQVFRGLAM

-337 EGERGSLYGS
+337 KQERGSLYGS

-354 IVFPAPLIGAY
+354 IMFPAPLIGAY
-365 LFEGFGLRGTFA
+365 LFEGFGLRGPFA
-377 ASIAVSSLA
+377 ASIAVSCLA
-386 LVIALRLRNR
+386 LVVALRLKNK

>member
-1 LGYIDKLRDSLSL
+1 MGYIDKLRDSLSL
-14 RGNIPGLVASGLIEG
+14 HGNIPGLVASGLIEG

-53 GGMRSLWTLV
+53 GGMQSLWTLV
-63 TNGLQFVTGELCDS
+63 TNGLQFITGELCDS

-83 ITGYYLASIVG
+83 INGYFLASIAG
-94 LLISVY
+94 LFISVY

-106 LIPVILL
+106 LIPVIVL

-126 PIFAESVDAKKIGLS
+126 PMFAESVDAKKIGLS

-177 AGEVVAT
+177 VGEVAAT
-184 LVFLF
+184 LVFFF

-204 AVKRNI
+204 AVRRNI
-210 VGILK
+210 VSVIK

-225 LSIIDR
+225 LSILDG
-231 FSWAMNRGIFVA
+231 FSWAINGGILVA

-255 IGVLMTVATATTSLA
+255 IGVLMTVAMATTSLA
-270 LIPVGNLVDRHGS
+270 LIPVGNLVDRYGS
-283 PMFLRASVLLAIA
+283 PVFLRASVILSIA

-308 VLVVLQVFRGLAM
+308 VLLVLQVFRGLAM

-327 YNSFLAKAVP
+327 YNSLLAKAVP
-337 EGERGSLYGS
+337 EQERGSLYGS

-377 ASIAVSSLA
+377 ASIAVSCLA
-386 LVIALRLRNR
+386 LVMASRLKNK

>member
-1 LGYIDKLRDSLSL
+1 MGYIDKLRDSLSL
-14 RGNIPGLVASGLIEG
+14 RGNIPWLVASGLIEG
-29 TAWQMHELVW
+29 TVWQMHELVW

-53 GGMRSLWTLV
+53 GGMRSLWTFV

-83 ITGYYLASIVG
+83 ITGYYLASIAG

-100 ARDWRW
+100 AQDWRW
-106 LIPVILL
+106 LVPAIVF
-113 YSIADSLGEPSFY
+113 YSLADSLGEPSFY
-126 PIFAESVDAKKIGLS
+126 PIFAESVDANKIGLS

-148 WFLPGLYSKLFAGYI
+148 WFFPGLYGKLFAGFI
-163 GDNVGLVNVLRLVL
+163 GDNVGLVNVLRIVL
-177 AGEVVAT
+177 AGEVAAT

-210 VGILK
+210 FGVMK

-220 RDVYL
+220 RDIYL
-225 LSIIDR
+225 LSILDR
-231 FSWAMNRGIFVA
+231 FSWAMNRGILVA
-243 MLYESL
+243 MLYEAL

-255 IGVLMTVATATTSLA
+255 IGVLFTVATATTTLA
-270 LIPVGNLVDRHGS
+270 LIPIGNLVDRYGS
-283 PMFLRASVLLAIA
+283 PVFLRASVLLSIA
-296 SFAGYAV
+296 SFAGYTL
-303 FRSFP
+303 FRSFT
-308 VLVVLQVFRGLAM
+308 VLIVLQIFRGLAM

-327 YNSFLAKAVP
+327 YNSFIAKAVP

-365 LFEGFGLRGTFA
+365 LFEGFGIRGTFA